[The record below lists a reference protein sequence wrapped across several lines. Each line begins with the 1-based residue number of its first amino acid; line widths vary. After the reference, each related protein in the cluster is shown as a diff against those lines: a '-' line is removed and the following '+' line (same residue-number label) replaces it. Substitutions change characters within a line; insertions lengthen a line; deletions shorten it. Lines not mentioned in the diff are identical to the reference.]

1 MNNAAHLFISGIVQ
15 GVGFRVYIQNQARR
29 NQIQGWIKNLND
41 GKVEVLLV
49 GTQENVLEM
58 IKLCK
63 RGSPWS
69 KVSDVQV
76 NWKNI
81 QESYDS
87 VSSIY

>member
-1 MNNAAHLFISGIVQ
+1 VFVSGIVQ
-15 GVGFRVYIQNQARR
+15 GVGFRAYIQNQARR

-41 GKVEVLLV
+41 GRVEVLLV
-49 GTQENVLEM
+49 GSKENTLEM

-81 QESYDS
+81 QDDYDS
-87 VSSIY
+87 FSIMP

>member
-1 MNNAAHLFISGIVQ
+1 MNNVAHLFISGIVQ

-41 GKVEVLLV
+41 GRVEVLLV

-63 RGSPWS
+63 RGRPWS

-87 VSSIY
+87 FSIIY